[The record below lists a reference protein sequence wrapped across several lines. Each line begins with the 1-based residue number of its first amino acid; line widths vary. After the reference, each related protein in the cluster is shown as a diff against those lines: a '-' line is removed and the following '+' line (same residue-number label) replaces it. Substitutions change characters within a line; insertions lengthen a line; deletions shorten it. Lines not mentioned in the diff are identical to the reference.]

1 MKSIC
6 LYASYINEKGLHYY
20 SNVYLKELKKQFTEV
35 IFLHSNKLDIEAISF
50 CETNSI
56 KTKLLSNDG
65 FDFGQWQKVL
75 KEIDLN
81 NFDQLC
87 LVNDSCVLFKSLDNV
102 LSWFNN
108 STFDFGGL
116 TESLVPKKHI
126 QSYFLLFNKT
136 TFIDLM
142 LFFNTHNVS
151 NNIHQVILEFEI
163 GLSQFLISKKYS
175 CGSYLSNDGYLGEF
189 APYYQCVNSHIK
201 QGSPMI
207 KKKIL
212 FSSYRSDELFTLSRM
227 NFNIETNYYIN
238 LINEQKHLL
247 IIMFDKLLSLESNK
261 MNVFQKIKF
270 RMTRLAIQLF
280 RKIKK

>member
-1 MKSIC
+1 
-6 LYASYINEKGLHYY
+6 LPYY
-20 SNVYLKELKKQFTEV
+20 SSVYLKELKKQFTEV
-35 IFLHSNKLDIEAISF
+35 VFLHSNKLDIEAISF
-50 CETNSI
+50 CETNFI

-75 KEIDLN
+75 KEKDLN
-81 NFDQLC
+81 DFDQLC

-116 TESLVPKKHI
+116 TESLVPKKHL

-136 TFIDLM
+136 TFQDLVH
-142 LFFNTHNVS
+142 FFNSNQAS
-151 NNIHQVILEFEI
+151 NNIHQVIADFEI
-163 GLSQFLISKKYS
+163 GLSQYLISKNYTS
-175 CGSYLSNDGYLGEF
+175 GSFLINDGYVGEF
-189 APYYQCVNSHIK
+189 SPYYQCVNSHIK

-212 FSSYRSDELFTLSRM
+212 FSSYRKEELFTLSRM
-227 NFNIETNYYIN
+227 NFNIDINYYIN
-238 LINEQKHLL
+238 LINEQNHSL
-247 IIMFDKLLSLESNK
+247 IITFDKLLSLESNK
-261 MNVFQKIKF
+261 MNAFQKIKF
-270 RMTRLAIQLF
+270 RMTRLAIQLY

>member
-1 MKSIC
+1 MKSLC
-6 LYASYINEKGLHYY
+6 LYASYINEIRLPYY
-20 SNVYLKELKKQFTEV
+20 SSVYLKELKKQFTEV
-35 IFLHSNKLDIEAISF
+35 VFLHSNKLDIEAISF
-50 CETNSI
+50 CETNFI

-75 KEIDLN
+75 KEKDLN
-81 NFDQLC
+81 DFDQLC

-116 TESLVPKKHI
+116 TESLVPKKHL

-136 TFIDLM
+136 TFQDLVH
-142 LFFNTHNVS
+142 FFNSNQAS
-151 NNIHQVILEFEI
+151 NNIHQVIADFEI
-163 GLSQFLISKKYS
+163 GLSQYLISKNYTS
-175 CGSYLSNDGYLGEF
+175 GSFLINDGYVGEF
-189 APYYQCVNSHIK
+189 SPYYQCVNSHIK

-212 FSSYRSDELFTLSRM
+212 FSSYRKEELFTLSRM
-227 NFNIETNYYIN
+227 NFNIDINYYIN
-238 LINEQKHLL
+238 LINEQNHSL
-247 IIMFDKLLSLESNK
+247 IITFDKLLSLESNK
-261 MNVFQKIKF
+261 MNAFQKIKF
-270 RMTRLAIQLF
+270 RMTRLAIQLY